1 MRNLA
6 PYISFQNLSEG
17 MDGREEVAAFGEVG
31 SMGRDSVGPTGRR
44 AVEYVRTL

>member
-17 MDGREEVAAFGEVG
+17 MDGREEAAAFGEVG
-31 SMGRDSVGPTGRR
+31 FNGTRFCRSYRPTSG
-44 AVEYVRTL
+44 